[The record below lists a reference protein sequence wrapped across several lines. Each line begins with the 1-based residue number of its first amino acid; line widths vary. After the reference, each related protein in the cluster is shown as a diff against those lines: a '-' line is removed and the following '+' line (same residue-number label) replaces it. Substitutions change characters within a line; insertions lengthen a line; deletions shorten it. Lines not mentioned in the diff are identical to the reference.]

1 MGPNHWPT
9 PSIQWRGL
17 PKLQAMKQVAGK
29 LKLELAPF
37 AELDMEI
44 YKLCNGVSML
54 LRRMC
59 YRFHVII
66 QKLLVLA

>member
-1 MGPNHWPT
+1 
-9 PSIQWRGL
+9 
-17 PKLQAMKQVAGK
+17 MKQVAGK